1 MCHCDN
7 DARVYRIVN
16 RTFHAKQFEKKSV
29 ISYDWFLQWHK
40 AKQYESDNYLKIRM
54 RYIYFKDKKLNNN
67 NEVKD
72 LEKITSDN

>member
-1 MCHCDN
+1 MLECTGLWIEHSIPN
-7 DARVYRIVN
+7 N
-16 RTFHAKQFEKKSV
+16 LKKKSV
-29 ISYDWFLQWHK
+29 ISYDCFLQWHE